1 MKEDMIA
8 DLWHVTAD
16 HIPEKVKKDVA
27 FDFVNVL
34 LDYGV
39 KESVL
44 SSLQGI
50 DPFLDEAID
59 YALDSSDEPEY
70 EEYNDEGYTDED

>member
-8 DLWHVTAD
+8 DLWHVMSE
-16 HIPEKVKKDVA
+16 HIPEKQKKDVA

-34 LDYGV
+34 LDYGI

-44 SSLQGI
+44 SSMQGI
-50 DPFLDEAID
+50 DPHLDEAIE
-59 YALDSSDEPEY
+59 YSLDSEDEAEY
-70 EEYNDEGYTDED
+70 EEYDNDYNEDDE

>member
-8 DLWHVTAD
+8 DLWHVMSE
-16 HIPEKVKKDVA
+16 HIPEKQKKDVA

-34 LDYGV
+34 LDYGI

-44 SSLQGI
+44 SSMLGI
-50 DPFLDEAID
+50 DPHLDEAIE
-59 YALDSSDEPEY
+59 YSLDSEDEAEY
-70 EEYNDEGYTDED
+70 EEYESNEDDE

>member
-8 DLWHVTAD
+8 DLWHVMSE
-16 HIPEKVKKDVA
+16 HIPEKQKKDVA

-34 LDYGV
+34 LDYGI

-44 SSLQGI
+44 SSMLGI
-50 DPFLDEAID
+50 DPHLDEAIE
-59 YALDSSDEPEY
+59 YSLDSSEEEEAEY
-70 EEYNDEGYTDED
+70 ENDYNEDDE

>member
-8 DLWHVTAD
+8 DLWHVMSE
-16 HIPEKVKKDVA
+16 HIPEKQKKDVA

-34 LDYGV
+34 LDYGI

-44 SSLQGI
+44 SSMLGI
-50 DPFLDEAID
+50 DPHLDEAIE
-59 YALDSSDEPEY
+59 YSLDSEDEAEY
-70 EEYNDEGYTDED
+70 EEYSNDYNEDDE